1 MPATFQSYMSKVFS
15 KQIRDYVLISFDDIL
30 VYSPDL
36 SSHLENL
43 RRVLQILKKN
53 QLYAKISKF
62 CFAEK
67 QVEYLG
73 HIILGERVQA
83 DHEKIEDMKNWP
95 VPRSVKQLR
104 GFLGLTGF
112 YRRFVK
118 DYGVISEPLMALLKK
133 DGFKWNEEA
142 EKAFNKMKETMSEP
156 QYLLLQILLRYLLL
170 KQMHVMVE

>member
-1 MPATFQSYMSKVFS
+1 MP
-15 KQIRDYVLISFDDIL
+15 
-30 VYSPDL
+30 
-36 SSHLENL
+36 
-43 RRVLQILKKN
+43 
-53 QLYAKISKF
+53 ISKF

-95 VPRSVKQLR
+95 IPRSVKQLR

-133 DGFKWNEEA
+133 DGFKWNEEV
-142 EKAFNKMKETMSEP
+142 EKAFNKMKETMSESP
-156 QYLLLQILLRYLLL
+156 VLAIADFT
-170 KQMHVMVE
+170 KVFVVEADACDGGIGVVIMKEGKPIACFSIAFGDKSKHLSTYEKS